1 MYIYYIYVYIHT
13 RIYDHMS
20 RHTCLAQSASDCAK
34 EVPQAPE
41 KVAFGTFWAP
51 GGLLWHSQRLTVP
64 KKVCR
69 FPRSFPKNQKEQLQ
83 KQFCL

>member
-1 MYIYYIYVYIHT
+1 MYICMYILCVYVHIHIYMYI
-13 RIYDHMS
+13 

-51 GGLLWHSQRLTVP
+51 VGFLWHSQRLTVP

-69 FPRSFPKNQKEQLQ
+69 FPMSLPKNQRK
-83 KQFCL
+83 